1 MGVIHGVHYF
11 MPIMLKQEVAHI
23 VNTVSIEGL
32 LCSPIMIPYCVSKH
46 GVVALSESLHHELQM
61 LGSNVKIS
69 VLCPGPVNTD
79 ILDSSERNFPP
90 DIPAPPQL
98 SEEGTVLKEA
108 FKIWF
113 ERGLDPKE
121 VGRQVID
128 AMKEERLYII
138 TTNDFDTNIEE
149 RIKNILGRKNPAP
162 PQPPKDLM
170 SYYRR

>member
-23 VNTVSIEGL
+23 VNTASIEGL